1 MNAIEQLTERVKK
14 VRDNLEGNNY
24 LVAIL
29 KDNDAYI
36 ADMNAQD
43 QLFEQGINANGVSI
57 SDYAPYSP
65 LTIEYKMAM
74 GQPYDRVTLR
84 DTGDFHAG
92 FTLQYSTKAFTITS
106 TDWKTQM
113 LMKKYGRDI
122 FGLTASNKDELR
134 WEYIYPD
141 LLNKIKITLT
151 DGN

>member
-14 VRDNLEGNNY
+14 VRDNLEGNIY

-36 ADMNAQD
+36 TDMNAQD

-92 FTLQYSTKAFTITS
+92 FTLQYSPKAFTITS

>member
-14 VRDNLEGNNY
+14 VRDNLEGNTY

-74 GQPYDRVTLR
+74 GQPYGRVTLR

-92 FTLQYSTKAFTITS
+92 FTLQYSPKAFTITS

>member
-92 FTLQYSTKAFTITS
+92 FTLQYSPKAFTITS